1 LEFNKKVVGGSY
13 IWTTCQMHRVSPGL
27 HFGVTDMLPLVATGL
42 FNIGS
47 KLIDAL
53 FPDPTEK
60 AKAQLELLRLEK
72 AGQLDEMKTALSAII
87 AEAQSPDPWT
97 SRARPSFLYVV
108 YILLLWSIP
117 MGILTVFK
125 PDAAALFTSGF
136 QAWMLAIPEPVL
148 TLFGVVMTG
157 YVAGRSW
164 EKVRG
169 AAK

>member
-1 LEFNKKVVGGSY
+1 MIDPITIGG
-13 IWTTCQMHRVSPGL
+13 I
-27 HFGVTDMLPLVATGL
+27 

-47 KLIDAL
+47 KIIDKL
-53 FPDPTEK
+53 FPDPEK
-60 AKAQLELLRLEK
+60 KAQAQLELLRLQQSGE
-72 AGQLDEMKTALSAII
+72 LDEMKTQLSAII
-87 AEAQSPDPWT
+87 AEAQSADPWT

-108 YILLLWSIP
+108 YLLLLWSIP
-117 MGILTVFK
+117 MGVLTIFK
-125 PDAAALFTSGF
+125 PDAAEAFTSGF

-169 AAK
+169 VSK

>member
-1 LEFNKKVVGGSY
+1 MDPITLG
-13 IWTTCQMHRVSPGL
+13 
-27 HFGVTDMLPLVATGL
+27 GL
-42 FNIGS
+42 FSIGS
-47 KLIDAL
+47 KLIDKL
-53 FPDPTEK
+53 FPDPADK
-60 AKAQLELLRLEK
+60 AKAQLELLRLQQSGE
-72 AGQLDEMKTALSAII
+72 LDEVKVQLSAIM
-87 AEAQSPDPWT
+87 AEASSADPWT

-117 MGILTVFK
+117 MGLLTVFK
-125 PDAAALFTSGF
+125 PDAAVAFTAGF
-136 QAWMLAIPEPVL
+136 KAWMLALPEPIL